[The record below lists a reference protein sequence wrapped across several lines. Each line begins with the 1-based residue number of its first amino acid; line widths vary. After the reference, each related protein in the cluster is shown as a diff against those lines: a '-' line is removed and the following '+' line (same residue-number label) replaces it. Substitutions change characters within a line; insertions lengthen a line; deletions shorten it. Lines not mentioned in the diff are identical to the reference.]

1 MKEISAEILTPAQ
14 IAGAEKS
21 WSAVFADLVKARL
34 TTLVLLTTLVG
45 FYAGWSGPMN
55 FVLMFNTLAATA
67 LVAAGAAAL
76 NQLLER
82 EYDAKMRRTQNR
94 PLPSGRLQPAT
105 VAIFGGV
112 SSVAGLVYL
121 ALAVNLL
128 TSVLGAVT
136 LISYLFIYTP
146 LKRVTWLNTAIG
158 AIPGAFP
165 PLMGWTAA
173 RGELSGEGW
182 ALFAILAFWQI
193 PHFFAIA
200 WMYRDEYAKAGFV
213 MLPNV
218 DPSGRRTAQQTVS
231 HALALLI
238 ASLAPF
244 ALKMAG
250 PVYLAA
256 ALIFGAAFLW
266 LRDSILAAAHAG
278 ARATIVSGFNHLSA
292 AAAGGDG
299 LGQGE
304 VTWNQPLANFRR
316 IANPKRT
323 TRMRSTGTTRASRSG
338 LPAQLRFFDRPQ
350 NHRHPIRPHG
360 AVLFAVRIFPDAADA
375 LADCASGPAGS
386 VHRPVAGKN
395 SRARRWR
402 ATARFRRN
410 FTIPSARCTGRS
422 WCFSASCRWRSPRS
436 AITSCR

>member
-1 MKEISAEILTPAQ
+1 MRATAEILTTTPARS
-14 IAGAEKS
+14 AGAIL
-21 WSAVFADLVKARL
+21 ADLVKARL
-34 TTLVLLTTLVG
+34 TTLVLLTTFVG
-45 FYAGWSGPMN
+45 FYMGGRGPMD
-55 FVLMFNTLAATA
+55 FALMFHALAGTA
-67 LVAAGAAAL
+67 LVAAGASAL

-82 EYDAKMRRTQNR
+82 EYDAKMRRTQDR

-121 ALAVNLL
+121 ALGVNLL

-136 LISYLFIYTP
+136 LVSYLFIYTP

-200 WMYRDEYAKAGFV
+200 WMYRDEYAKAGFI

-231 HALALLI
+231 HTLALMM

-250 PVYLAA
+250 SVYLAA
-256 ALIFGAAFLW
+256 ALVLGLGFLGCAIQFSRQ
-266 LRDSILAAAHAG
+266 LTLARARQLFLASIIYLPLLLAAM
-278 ARATIVSGFNHLSA
+278 VW
-292 AAAGGDG
+292 DK
-299 LGQGE
+299 
-304 VTWNQPLANFRR
+304 V
-316 IANPKRT
+316 K
-323 TRMRSTGTTRASRSG
+323 
-338 LPAQLRFFDRPQ
+338 
-350 NHRHPIRPHG
+350 
-360 AVLFAVRIFPDAADA
+360 
-375 LADCASGPAGS
+375 
-386 VHRPVAGKN
+386 
-395 SRARRWR
+395 
-402 ATARFRRN
+402 
-410 FTIPSARCTGRS
+410 
-422 WCFSASCRWRSPRS
+422 
-436 AITSCR
+436 